1 MFHRIFLFNLR
12 KTKLKCDFTR
22 NYRAAAFDAGN
33 VQHSVFSF
41 EFTLCTPFVPVFT
54 CSFHVLS
61 VNRLRVFHNIYSFSY
76 IISFVF
82 NLFRMAQR
90 QKEKEKQKASASASA
105 SVSAVTEEASKSVAV
120 EEDDVNSYTVV
131 DKLEQFGISAADIRK
146 LKEAGFC
153 TFEAIAYAPRK
164 ELYAIK
170 GISEQKAEKIFAE
183 AAKLVPM
190 GFTTASEVHV
200 KRSEIIQI
208 GTGSRELDRLLG
220 GGVETGSITE
230 IFGEFRTGKS
240 QLCHTLAVMCQLP
253 VDMGGAEGKCLW
265 IDTEGTFRPERLLAV
280 AESFLKQLAMNSFW
294 CDDTFR
300 HKLSPQDVLD
310 NVVYARCYNTDHQMQ
325 LLIQASAMMAE
336 SRYALLVVDSATSL
350 FRTDFSGRGEL
361 ASRQMMLA
369 KYLRMLLKLSD
380 EFGVAV
386 VITNQVVSQVDAG
399 CGMFQGETK
408 KPIGGN
414 IMAHAST
421 TRQLALYL
429 RKGRGEARICKI
441 YDSPCLPESEAMF
454 AITTHG
460 IDDVTD

>member
-1 MFHRIFLFNLR
+1 
-12 KTKLKCDFTR
+12 
-22 NYRAAAFDAGN
+22 
-33 VQHSVFSF
+33 
-41 EFTLCTPFVPVFT
+41 
-54 CSFHVLS
+54 
-61 VNRLRVFHNIYSFSY
+61 
-76 IISFVF
+76 
-82 NLFRMAQR
+82 MAQR

-280 AESFLKQLAMNSFW
+280 AE
-294 CDDTFR
+294 R

-325 LLIQASAMMAE
+325 LLVQASAMMAE

>member
-1 MFHRIFLFNLR
+1 
-12 KTKLKCDFTR
+12 
-22 NYRAAAFDAGN
+22 
-33 VQHSVFSF
+33 
-41 EFTLCTPFVPVFT
+41 
-54 CSFHVLS
+54 
-61 VNRLRVFHNIYSFSY
+61 
-76 IISFVF
+76 
-82 NLFRMAQR
+82 MAQR

-280 AESFLKQLAMNSFW
+280 AE
-294 CDDTFR
+294 R

-421 TRQLALYL
+421 TRLYL

>member
-1 MFHRIFLFNLR
+1 
-12 KTKLKCDFTR
+12 
-22 NYRAAAFDAGN
+22 
-33 VQHSVFSF
+33 
-41 EFTLCTPFVPVFT
+41 
-54 CSFHVLS
+54 
-61 VNRLRVFHNIYSFSY
+61 
-76 IISFVF
+76 
-82 NLFRMAQR
+82 MAQR
-90 QKEKEKQKASASASA
+90 QKEKQKASTSTAAA
-105 SVSAVTEEASKSVAV
+105 ATEQTNKIILAE
-120 EEDDVNSYTVV
+120 EEDINSYTVV

-280 AESFLKQLAMNSFW
+280 AE
-294 CDDTFR
+294 R

-361 ASRQMMLA
+361 ASRQMLLA
-369 KYLRMLLKLSD
+369 KFLRMLLKLSD

-386 VITNQVVSQVDAG
+386 VITNQVVSQVDGA
-399 CGMFQGETK
+399 CGIFQGETK

-421 TRQLALYL
+421 TRQLS
-429 RKGRGEARICKI
+429 KTIFFCFVTI
-441 YDSPCLPESEAMF
+441 
-454 AITTHG
+454 ITSAE
-460 IDDVTD
+460 